1 MQSLLLSLLLNTAPN
16 PEMLKLSEALGHI
29 LGKQL
34 EQLDM
39 PIDLSALAKGLENQA
54 AGISSP
60 IEEEACLQEIAKI
73 QEKKSKELE
82 QKNLTETESFLK
94 KNKEKEEIQTLID
107 GKLQMEVTRKGA
119 GQALQLDNSP
129 VVRFS
134 GRYIDGQSFLDAGT
148 ETLISLDESTE
159 AFQLGLAGMME
170 GEVRT
175 LYVHPTI
182 GFNDLAPNAL
192 QIFEVEL
199 VRADAGSDEQI
210 ALDSFETLSLQ

>member
-1 MQSLLLSLLLNTAPN
+1 MQILLLSLILNTAPN
-16 PEMLKLSEALGHI
+16 PEMIKLSEALGHL

-39 PIDLSALAKGLENQA
+39 PIDLTALAKGLENQA
-54 AGISSP
+54 AGIDSP
-60 IEEEACLQEIAKI
+60 LADEACLQEIAKI
-73 QEKKSKELE
+73 QDKKNKELE
-82 QKNLTETESFLK
+82 QKNLTETESFFA
-94 KNKEKEEIQTLID
+94 KNKEKEKIQTLID
-107 GKLQMEVTRKGA
+107 GKLQMEVTRKGT
-119 GQALQLDNSP
+119 GQIVQLDNSP

-134 GRYIDGQSFLDAGT
+134 GHYIDGRSFLDAET

-175 LYVHPTI
+175 LYVHPAI

-199 VRADAGSDEQI
+199 VRADAGADEQI
-210 ALDSFETLSLQ
+210 ALDSFDTLSLQ